1 MVQRASLGST
11 APSRDQAQD
20 PALPVSPN
28 LADDAQFR
36 GGTRRAAE
44 QGGDPGLDL
53 RGPGA
58 VGRRPPAQPPVGFG
72 GPDVART
79 EPCQRRQANEPE

>member
-36 GGTRRAAE
+36 GGDE
-44 QGGDPGLDL
+44 
-53 RGPGA
+53 
-58 VGRRPPAQPPVGFG
+58 
-72 GPDVART
+72 
-79 EPCQRRQANEPE
+79 E